1 MKKNP
6 HFTLIELLV
15 VIAIIAILAAMLMPA
30 LGKAR
35 EKARAISCTNNLRQF
50 ALASRMYSS
59 DHKSV
64 LFPATYQGKK
74 ADGTWDGNMKSWN
87 SFLYPKYISEERSF
101 FCPSTTADE
110 VASKITS
117 GGYGPNIQHI
127 HKDCNWGDNKVKES
141 QVTRPSQVVSV
152 AESTQNAT
160 STLGFTYT
168 FCGND
173 AGNGYTCTYPTSW
186 APAAAADLYAIS
198 KRHEENNNCTFVD
211 GHVEA
216 VPFKVL
222 RYNQGKDI
230 WGHKQP

>member
-1 MKKNP
+1 MKKILN
-6 HFTLIELLV
+6 FTLIELLV

-50 ALASRMYSS
+50 ALAERMYSS

-64 LFPATYQGKK
+64 LFPSTAQGKK
-74 ADGTWDGNMKSWN
+74 ADGTWDGVMKTWN

-110 VASKITS
+110 VASNITS

-160 STLGFTYT
+160 SP
-168 FCGND
+168 
-173 AGNGYTCTYPTSW
+173 AGPLAVSASICVHPSSTRVRVRSEIKR
-186 APAAAADLYAIS
+186 ARPAASSAKATPIP
-198 KRHEENNNCTFVD
+198 R
-211 GHVEA
+211 
-216 VPFKVL
+216 L
-222 RYNQGKDI
+222 RSEPSARGMR
-230 WGHKQP
+230 